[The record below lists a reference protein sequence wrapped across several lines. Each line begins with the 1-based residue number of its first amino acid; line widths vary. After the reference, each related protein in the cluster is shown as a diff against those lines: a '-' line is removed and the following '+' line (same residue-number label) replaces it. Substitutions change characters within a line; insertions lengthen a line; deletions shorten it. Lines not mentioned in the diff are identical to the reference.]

1 MYIQKCLYRYAYR
14 YAKRCQERYF
24 DIYVLK
30 YIKKHIKFRRRND
43 EYDLLLI
50 VIDNDTDRLM
60 ESNAKLLNM
69 EQKGFA
75 NYLYSM
81 NRSIYDL
88 KRQDYTYRLKS
99 KKTHIDNVCALYMKQ
114 TKINDRDMIQDIVSY
129 SIDFQDVF
137 QKSDLVAKTK
147 IQEHWFMRLPIYIA
161 CMSLIYVLKLYEV
174 ISEITYYDYIF
185 KIGLITVVY
194 VMSIYM
200 VSIRFHQSVS
210 AETKKLSSE
219 VYSNNKHKLYMKMTK
234 HI

>member
-1 MYIQKCLYRYAYR
+1 MFIQKCLYRYAYR
-14 YAKRCQERYF
+14 YAKKCQECYF
-24 DIYVLK
+24 NLYVLK
-30 YIKKHIKFRRRND
+30 YIKKHIKYRHRND

-50 VIDNDTDRLM
+50 VIDKDTDRLM
-60 ESNAKLLNM
+60 ESNAKLLDF
-69 EQKGFA
+69 EQKGFT

-81 NRSIYDL
+81 NRSIYDI

-99 KKTHIDNVCALYMKQ
+99 KKTHIENVCALYMKQ
-114 TKINDRDMIQDIVSY
+114 TKISDRDMIQDIITY

-147 IQEHWFMRLPIYIA
+147 IQEHWFMRLPIYIV

-174 ISEITYYDYIF
+174 IVDF
-185 KIGLITVVY
+185 NGVKLGLITLVY